1 MKKVTHKDMF
11 LDELRR
17 IPVVQVACEKTGL
30 SRNTIYRWKR
40 EDNDFAKSFDQAVL
54 EGIAFVNDMSE
65 SQLLQLIKEKK
76 FSALRFW
83 LINHHERFS
92 SKSLSSK
99 STKKSELSDE
109 QKQVISQAL
118 AYAKVTKKD
127 HESTSS

>member
-1 MKKVTHKDMF
+1 MKKATHKDQF

-40 EDNDFAKSFDQAVL
+40 EDKDFAESFDKAVL

-65 SQLLQLIKEKK
+65 SQLLQLIKEKS

-83 LINHHERFS
+83 LTNHHERFS
-92 SKSLSSK
+92 SKSLNSK
-99 STKKSELSDE
+99 GTKKSELSDE

-118 AYAKVTKKD
+118 AYVKVTKKD